1 MSILFDVHPSRMNV
15 HQDVAIRAKIPR
27 MAEPPDHELQ
37 VVVDSQALERRASGR
52 GSARKSSGAS
62 SEPTV
67 IAADGVRSLVLK
79 QSQRYCK
86 DGRPF
91 AIASLDILE
100 YEQVSNVLGAGAA
113 EQLDRLGKVV
123 CTNSLR
129 GSDRV
134 CFFEPGHILI
144 LLPDTNQSSARMVME
159 RITQSIAS
167 AKLQHKNKPL
177 RASGAFQVAA
187 CDTAESGVEI
197 LAPDSEALMESVGYK
212 FDAQGNLYN
221 TQLSSMRLFTKKQRP
236 FSGSFSVWSDRY
248 VNIQTTKLEISV
260 DRSPLPQ
267 GIIYIR
273 ATAQD
278 QWQANRTVNLKMFEL
293 ADRAGKFD
301 TDSLGLVARRARVL
315 QQIDHPGVSKL
326 VDFHSYEDRCLY
338 LVENQVI
345 GKPLKNVRANL
356 ETVLGWGVQLCNTL
370 IYLQGLM
377 PPLIP
382 PPLEIEKFV
391 IAPDNQI
398 VLLDYEMPYLL
409 SPLTVLSDGNANI
422 DPSLLSA
429 PYNRFGMENLLM
441 FLYDLIA
448 KSEHNRAFSDLFDAK
463 DPDKLSEKL
472 NSLFKI
478 RAELKK
484 AVDKISS
491 GAAT

>member
-1 MSILFDVHPSRMNV
+1 MEEP
-15 HQDVAIRAKIPR
+15 
-27 MAEPPDHELQ
+27 AEKELQ
-37 VVVDSQALERRASGR
+37 AIPDSQALERRASGR
-52 GSARKSSGAS
+52 GNARKHSNAV
-62 SEPTV
+62 SEPSV
-67 IAADGVRSLVLK
+67 IAADGVRSMVTKL
-79 QSQRYCK
+79 SQRYCK

-144 LLPDTNQSSARMVME
+144 LLPDTNEVSANLVME

-187 CDTAESGVEI
+187 SDIAESGVEI
-197 LAPDSEALMESVGYK
+197 LAPDTEALMESVGYK
-212 FDAQGNLYN
+212 FDAKEHLYN

-248 VNIQTTKLEISV
+248 VNIQTTKLEKSV
-260 DRSPLPQ
+260 DSSPLPQ
-267 GIIYIR
+267 GVIFIR
-273 ATAQD
+273 ATAED

-293 ADRAGKFD
+293 ADRAGKFEPEA
-301 TDSLGLVARRARVL
+301 LGLVARRARVL
-315 QQIDHPGVSKL
+315 QQIDHPGVSRL
-326 VDFHSYEDRCLY
+326 VDFHTYEDRCLY
-338 LVENQVI
+338 LIENQVI
-345 GKPLKNVRANL
+345 GKPLINVRANL
-356 ETVLGWGVQLCNTL
+356 ETVLSWGVQLCNTL

-382 PPLEIEKFV
+382 PPLKIENFV
-391 IAPDNQI
+391 VSDNQI

-409 SPLTVLSDGNANI
+409 SPLMVQSDAAGETN
-422 DPSLLSA
+422 PSPLSA

-441 FLYDLIA
+441 FLYDMIA
-448 KSEHNRAFSDLFDAK
+448 KSEQNRNLSELFDVK
-463 DPDKLSEKL
+463 DADKLSEKL

-484 AVDKISS
+484 AVDKISA
-491 GAAT
+491 GATA